1 MTVSVRGAV
10 RSQSTRKLLR
20 GRNTFLASAVGQL
33 NRYQC
38 GRRNLDPHSCN
49 FASNRFSARSRLL
62 SNDRTAT
69 QLDRKSTRLNS
80 SHSQISYAV
89 FCLKKKKRSHHLN
102 IRPYTCWSTK
112 SSVSTRPRTTPSL

>member
-1 MTVSVRGAV
+1 MCPTRAIRYFSRTVTCRDIDERRNISFEKHNVSVRGAV
-10 RSQSTRKLLR
+10 RSQSTRKLLQ

-62 SNDRTAT
+62 SNDLTAT
-69 QLDRKSTRLNS
+69 QL
-80 SHSQISYAV
+80 AV
-89 FCLKKKKRSHHLN
+89 RSEEHTSELQS
-102 IRPYTCWSTK
+102 PM
-112 SSVSTRPRTTPSL
+112 